1 MALLFMTADCVEHS
15 CLANVG
21 KANDNELEVEKRAT
35 RSWLKFLCISE
46 YVSDDRSALDW
57 IERRQ

>member
-1 MALLFMTADCVEHS
+1 MTADCVEHS

-35 RSWLKFLCISE
+35 RSWMKFLCISE